1 MRQARDVLGVGRI
14 LAITTRDNEPSMRLL
29 GKLGFR
35 FDRMIT
41 MGTEELRLFVS
52 DP

>member
-1 MRQARDVLGVGRI
+1 
-14 LAITTRDNEPSMRLL
+14 MRLL

-35 FDRMIT
+35 FDRPVT

>member
-1 MRQARDVLGVGRI
+1 
-14 LAITTRDNEPSMRLL
+14 MRLL

-35 FDRMIT
+35 FERLVT
-41 MGTEELRLFVS
+41 MGDEELRLFVS

>member
-1 MRQARDVLGVGRI
+1 
-14 LAITTRDNEPSMRLL
+14 MRLL

-35 FDRMIT
+35 FDKLVRM
-41 MGTEELRLFVS
+41 GGEELRLFVS